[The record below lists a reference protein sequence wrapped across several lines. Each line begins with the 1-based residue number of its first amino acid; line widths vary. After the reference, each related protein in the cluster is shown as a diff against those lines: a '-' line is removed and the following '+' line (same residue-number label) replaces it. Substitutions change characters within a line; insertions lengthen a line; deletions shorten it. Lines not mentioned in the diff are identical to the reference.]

1 MFETI
6 FSLALNYET
15 KAQRDLMKQSI
26 LNRLK
31 EFKDILEAVGI
42 GHQVL
47 IKRKPKFDPSDDVF
61 EVRQHSNRGSKY
73 RGVSRNGKKWQ
84 VSTIL
89 LMRRY
94 NKFDEQ

>member
-15 KAQRDLMKQSI
+15 KAQRDLMKHSI

-42 GHQVL
+42 GH
-47 IKRKPKFDPSDDVF
+47 
-61 EVRQHSNRGSKY
+61 
-73 RGVSRNGKKWQ
+73 
-84 VSTIL
+84 
-89 LMRRY
+89 
-94 NKFDEQ
+94 